1 MVVVTQKAK
10 QHIKEMLAAKTSNP
24 NVGMRLVFKSDTGK
38 FALRFDKEREHDQV
52 VRYNDSKV
60 LLIDEFMA
68 ARRGMLTID
77 FGGVGAFPRLV
88 IVAR

>member
-24 NVGMRLVFKSDTGK
+24 NVGMRLVLKSGTGK

-52 VRYNDSKV
+52 VSYNDSKV
-60 LLIDEFMA
+60 LLIDKIIA
-68 ARRGMLTID
+68 AHKGMLTID

-88 IVAR
+88 IVKR